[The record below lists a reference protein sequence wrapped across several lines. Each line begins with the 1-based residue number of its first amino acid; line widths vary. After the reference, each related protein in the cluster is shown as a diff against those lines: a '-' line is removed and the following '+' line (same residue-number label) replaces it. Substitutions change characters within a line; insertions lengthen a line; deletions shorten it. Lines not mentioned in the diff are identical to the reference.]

1 MAFNRNRFSNANRD
15 PRVITAMFD
24 SVCAETG
31 TKISKGAECVYYPT
45 SKSVYSMD
53 SKQATEYRTWKAD
66 LVSGFDY

>member
-31 TKISKGAECVYYPT
+31 KKIPKDSQCVYYPS

-53 SKQATEYRTWKAD
+53 SKQATEYKNWKAD
-66 LVSGFDY
+66 LTMGYDY